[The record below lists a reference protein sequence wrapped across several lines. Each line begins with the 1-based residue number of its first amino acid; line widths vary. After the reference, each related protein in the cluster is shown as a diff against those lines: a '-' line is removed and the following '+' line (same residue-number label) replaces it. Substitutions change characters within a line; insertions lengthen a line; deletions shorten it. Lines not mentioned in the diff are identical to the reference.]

1 MQLQQAST
9 LRNHRPP
16 RTTIQAT
23 TMAAPTTVTTTDVNP
38 IADAATDVADTTDA
52 ADIAMDVD
60 AAPTTATAQRQL

>member
-1 MQLQQAST
+1 
-9 LRNHRPP
+9 
-16 RTTIQAT
+16 
-23 TMAAPTTVTTTDVNP
+23 MAAPTTVTTTDVNP